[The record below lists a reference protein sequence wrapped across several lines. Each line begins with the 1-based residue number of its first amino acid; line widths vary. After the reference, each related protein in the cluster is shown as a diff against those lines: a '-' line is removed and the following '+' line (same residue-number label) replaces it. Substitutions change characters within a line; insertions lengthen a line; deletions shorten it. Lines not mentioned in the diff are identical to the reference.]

1 MMSGRSV
8 WMDSNNVEYCVALNR
23 LSSLWNLLD
32 ALHKI
37 ACVDF
42 ASTYLSLI
50 KEANHIILG
59 SWSYSQALALIFY
72 GSNFV
77 LNRHKYSMFVEQDFV
92 ESKEQKKFIRN
103 VNLPYISELG
113 HIVEK
118 NQRMLALIIVHLH
131 KKSRWIKSSLSKYVQ
146 NSFLYHF
153 NSFSISEIHI
163 HCEPNYT
170 CRQPPNLRD
179 QEISLDRLKN

>member
-1 MMSGRSV
+1 
-8 WMDSNNVEYCVALNR
+8 MDSNNVEYCVALNR

-77 LNRHKYSMFVEQDFV
+77 LNRARAYCRK
-92 ESKEQKKFIRN
+92 ESAHACPNHCTPSQEKQVDQKFSLKICPKKFIFTVSPITLVAN
-103 VNLPYISELG
+103 
-113 HIVEK
+113 H
-118 NQRMLALIIVHLH
+118 Q
-131 KKSRWIKSSLSKYVQ
+131 
-146 NSFLYHF
+146 
-153 NSFSISEIHI
+153 
-163 HCEPNYT
+163 T
-170 CRQPPNLRD
+170 
-179 QEISLDRLKN
+179 